1 MHEGTGGVR
10 GESGDQEELPVLQI
24 PEVPRR
30 RHEAQ
35 LDPLRSAVHLH
46 TTEDINVNVS
56 Q

>member
-30 RHEAQ
+30 RHEAK
-35 LDPLRSAVHLH
+35 LDPLRSAVH
-46 TTEDINVNVS
+46 TTVDINVNVP